1 LAEALGVRASHDT
14 ASATLTLHAA
24 DIRADVMPPAL
35 CRTVRAGIL
44 FAAPMLHRLGRVT
57 MSPPGGDVIGRRRL
71 DTHFL
76 GLEALGAEILAGEV
90 FLFRAPRG
98 LKGAD
103 IFLPEA
109 SVTGTAQVLMAAV
122 LAKGTTIIRN
132 AAAEPHIEDLCVLL
146 REMGAQID
154 GLGTNTLT
162 VHGVERLHGTR
173 HRVSSDYTEVGSFLA
188 LAAATGGAI
197 TVRNVDPTHYRL
209 ITRVFERLGVEL
221 EFNGDA
227 VSVPALQEL
236 RVRADIGGG
245 IPVIDTGIWPQF
257 PSDLLSVM
265 IVLATQAKGTVLFF
279 EKLYESRLYFVDRL
293 IVMGA
298 NGVICDP
305 HRVVISGPSKL
316 HGIEMN
322 SPDIR
327 AGIALVGAAL
337 CAQGRS
343 VIRNIRFVDR
353 GYERIED
360 KLRALGADVQRV
372 PDTNPG

>member
-1 LAEALGVRASHDT
+1 
-14 ASATLTLHAA
+14 
-24 DIRADVMPPAL
+24 MPPDL

-44 FAAPMLHRLGRVT
+44 FAAPMLHRLGHVT

-76 GLEALGAEILAGEV
+76 GLEALGAEIVAGEL
-90 FLFRAPRG
+90 FQFRAPRG
-98 LKGAD
+98 LKGED

-122 LAKGTTIIRN
+122 LAHGATVIRN
-132 AAAEPHIEDLCVLL
+132 AAAEPHIQDLCVLL
-146 REMGAQID
+146 RDMGAQIE
-154 GLGTNTLT
+154 GVGSNTLT
-162 VHGVERLHGTR
+162 VHGVARLHGAR
-173 HRVSSDYTEVGSFLA
+173 HRIGSDYTEVGSFLA
-188 LAAATGGAI
+188 FAAATGGAI
-197 TVRNVDPTHYRL
+197 TVRGVDPTHYRL
-209 ITRVFERLGVEL
+209 IARVFERLGVNL
-221 EFNGDA
+221 EFRGDT
-227 VSVPALQEL
+227 VSVRALQEL
-236 RVRADIGGG
+236 RVKSDIGGG
-245 IPVIDTGIWPQF
+245 IPTIDTGIWPQF
-257 PSDLLSVM
+257 PTDLLSVM
-265 IVLATQAKGTVLFF
+265 IVLATQAQGTVLFF

-343 VIRNIRFVDR
+343 IIRNIRFVDR
-353 GYERIED
+353 GYERIEE

-372 PDTNPG
+372 PDTSPG